1 MTCSAG
7 NCSTPTRMNGELSII
22 VDIRIDLY
30 VTGEQ
35 NLYLLEYAK
44 YKDVNVLVYS
54 HNYTELPDVR
64 AFAERIAGALNLDMK
79 GHLGDSHW

>member
-7 NCSTPTRMNGELSII
+7 NCSTPTRMNGGLPII

-35 NLYLLEYAK
+35 NLYLLEYSN
-44 YKDVNVLVYS
+44 YKNVNELVYS
-54 HNYTELPDVR
+54 HNYTELPGVP
-64 AFAERIAGALNLDMK
+64 AFAERLAGALNLEMK